1 MNVKFD
7 YDTNCAFS
15 ITYPYFKHPQ
25 LLRENGNNG
34 INTYNKCAFTLC
46 NIHTFM
52 VNYTIHNY
60 GENGNNG
67 KNTQRMNVFLWD
79 LCCL

>member
-1 MNVKFD
+1 MLNLIMILIVP
-7 YDTNCAFS
+7 S
-15 ITYPYFKHPQ
+15 GITYPYFKHPQ

-46 NIHTFM
+46 NMRTFM
-52 VNYTIHNY
+52 VNYAMLRLILKIHNY

-67 KNTQRMNVFLWD
+67 KNTHG
-79 LCCL
+79 

>member
-15 ITYPYFKHPQ
+15 IYTYQYFKNPQ

-46 NIHTFM
+46 NMHTFM
-52 VNYTIHNY
+52 VNYAVLRLIKKNPQLW
-60 GENGNNG
+60 GEW
-67 KNTQRMNVFLWD
+67 Q
-79 LCCL
+79 